1 MESSVITGGKGTPA
15 SEKNARNLSEEEPG
29 EGGTGA
35 ATRAASLPLP
45 RNAESAEETRD
56 RTKNPPF
63 DFLLSAWRQG
73 TRSLPE
79 LTRIKRL
86 STEPAAS
93 ARSRHGFDPAAVV
106 ATASVGWR
114 PVAGGRE
121 GNGGAFG
128 RETKGWRALNAAL
141 LCADLRESGEREGKG
156 GGEVV
161 WFGWRG
167 RGCFAL
173 GAHVNLPRHCRPS
186 PVSTVTDDCGSSSR
200 GRLAAGC
207 QCGAQ

>member
-15 SEKNARNLSEEEPG
+15 SEKNARNLSDEEPG

-93 ARSRHGFDPAAVV
+93 ARSRHGFDLAAVV

-128 RETKGWRALNAAL
+128 SRETKGWRALNAAL

-161 WFGWRG
+161 
-167 RGCFAL
+167 
-173 GAHVNLPRHCRPS
+173 
-186 PVSTVTDDCGSSSR
+186 
-200 GRLAAGC
+200 
-207 QCGAQ
+207 